1 MAEPLPAIQRFVAA
15 LRRAGVPVAPDRA
28 QALLVA
34 LDALGP
40 GELYWAGRLTL
51 CASPEDL
58 RRYDALWR
66 GRREPSRL
74 PAFRRRVAAPFGA
87 DGGGAG
93 QPAGDQPE
101 LAVAA
106 RASAVEVLRHRDL
119 AALTEPE
126 RAEVRRLLALLA
138 PAVPLRPS
146 RRRRRAPAGRVDPRR
161 TIRAMLRGLGEPA
174 RLVRHRR
181 GRRPRRL
188 VLLLDVSGSMAPY
201 ADSLLRFAHAAV
213 QVRPGYGG
221 GGGRASGTE
230 VFTVGTRLTRVTTA
244 LRQRDPDAAVRQA
257 GGQVPDWRGGTRLG
271 GALQEYLRGFG
282 HRGMA
287 RGAVVVI
294 CSDGWECGDL
304 AELRQAAAWLSRLAH
319 RVYWVTPH
327 AGRAA
332 FAPTVGGL
340 AAVGPYLDALVAGHS
355 LAALGELAELLRN
368 P

>member
-1 MAEPLPAIQRFVAA
+1 VVEAIQRFVAA
-15 LRRAGVPVAPDRA
+15 VRRAGVPVAPDRV

-34 LDALGP
+34 LDALGA

-51 CASPEDL
+51 CGSPEDL
-58 RRYDALWR
+58 QRYDALWQ
-66 GRREPSRL
+66 RRR
-74 PAFRRRVAAPFGA
+74 PARAPDLRRRVAAPFGA
-87 DGGGAG
+87 DGRPGEA
-93 QPAGDQPE
+93 AGDQAT
-101 LAVAA
+101 LGVAA

-119 AALTEPE
+119 AALTDVE

-138 PAVPLRPS
+138 QAVPVRAS
-146 RRRRRAPAGRVDPRR
+146 RRPRRAPAGRVDARR

-174 RLVRHRR
+174 RLARHRP

-213 QVRPGYGG
+213 RVRP
-221 GGGRASGTE
+221 AHTE

-244 LRQRDPDAAVRQA
+244 LRRRDPDAAVREA
-257 GGQVPDWRGGTRLG
+257 GRQVPDWRGGTRLG
-271 GALQEYLRGFG
+271 SALTAYLRAFG

-294 CSDGWECGDL
+294 CSDGWECGDV
-304 AELRQAAAWLSRLAH
+304 AELRQAVAWLSRLAH
-319 RVYWVTPH
+319 RVFWVTPH
-327 AGRAA
+327 AGQPG

-340 AAVGPYLDALVAGHS
+340 AAAGPYLDRLVTGHS
-355 LAALGELAELLRN
+355 LAALAELAGLMRD